1 MFHLKRL
8 ATWVLLG
15 KKAPPAGKKNLLRL
29 GYPRVEKAVLWG
41 SDEEAM
47 NILADLN
54 KNRRSI
60 TKTRLLMSAAANGLS
75 EKCKFLIE
83 QGADVN
89 YENDR
94 KSNAAQLTPL
104 HAAAA
109 AGCPDLCELLIDS
122 NAQVNT
128 SSYTPLMVAAKND
141 NAAAAKLLIEKGA
154 IKGILY
160 NERSARHLCG
170 VGTATRA
177 LLSCSAE
184 PYVQCNEAT
193 RTAIQTYKPTQ
204 KRSIMRGCILSGHA
218 DEVDCLL
225 SLGVSPTTRVKK
237 GVTAMQFAAEHGTSR
252 IYYTLKEY
260 DSKTPTPSAPPVLSV
275 AGDVRWLFKKY

>member
-1 MFHLKRL
+1 M
-8 ATWVLLG
+8 LLMKQLFG
-15 KKAPPAGKKNLLRL
+15 RAKIAVQEAVRCLGQLGGNGDVRGSLLISAAGK
-29 GYPRVEKAVLWG
+29 GQY
-41 SDEEAM
+41 
-47 NILADLN
+47 
-54 KNRRSI
+54 
-60 TKTRLLMSAAANGLS
+60 
-75 EKCKFLIE
+75 EKCKLLIE

-89 YENDR
+89 YKKEHCKKPGR
-94 KSNAAQLTPL
+94 PSVKSRYLTPL